1 VTEGGFG
8 SCAAGARHYKRYVAE
23 RRVLMSVPVGLAGW
37 GTYFPPRIETAA
49 ELVERTGIPEN
60 VLREKLGIHQRH
72 VAGPEDT
79 VVTMATQASLRALKT
94 AGVRGEQVNLVISH
108 GSEFKDHVLWNAAG
122 KIQHNIGATKG
133 YGFEVYALCASGV
146 IALNT
151 ARSLMQADE
160 RLEYVLLAAAS
171 RENDL
176 INFQNPRARFMY
188 NFGSGAG
195 AMLLRR
201 GETRNLL
208 LGASYFTDGSLS
220 ETILFKQTPDA
231 IGDGEGMLP
240 NGYYGRL
247 DVDDYE
253 WMSER
258 LAEISLPNFVGTIRE
273 AVERSGAA
281 LADVKFLGIS
291 QMKRSFWHAILDA
304 LGLTPEQSVY
314 LENHGHVQSV
324 DQVLAL
330 ELGLK
335 QGKIKPGDLIVLSG
349 AGGGYTWGAVALRWG

>member
-1 VTEGGFG
+1 
-8 SCAAGARHYKRYVAE
+8 
-23 RRVLMSVPVGLAGW
+23 MNVPVGLAGW
-37 GTYFPPRIETAA
+37 GTYFPPQIETAA
-49 ELVERTGIPEN
+49 ALAARTGIPEQ
-60 VLREKLGIHQRH
+60 VLRDKLGIHQRH
-72 VAGPEDT
+72 LAGPEDT
-79 VVTMATQASLRALKT
+79 ITTMATQAARRALAV
-94 AGVRGEQVNLVISH
+94 AGVPGERVNLVISH

-122 KIQHNIGATKG
+122 KIQHNIGAVHG

-151 ARSLMQADE
+151 ARSLMLADE

-176 INFQNPRARFMY
+176 INLHNPRARFMY

-195 AMLLRR
+195 ALLLRR
-201 GETRNLL
+201 GAAHNHL

-220 ETILFKQTPDA
+220 ETILFKQTEEA
-231 IGDGEGMLP
+231 IGSGDPLLP
-240 NGYYGRL
+240 GGYYGRL
-247 DVDDYE
+247 DVDQYE

-258 LAEISLPNFVGTIRE
+258 LGEISLANFIRTIRE

-281 LADVKFLGIS
+281 VADIGFLGIS
-291 QMKRSFWHAILDA
+291 QMKRSFWLEILDT

-314 LENHGHVQSV
+314 LEDHGHVQSV
-324 DQVLAL
+324 DQALAL
-330 ELGLK
+330 ELGLA
-335 QGKIKPGDLIVLSG
+335 QGRVKPGDLVVLAG